1 MVEVGRFNLWKSS
14 EDFPSKIDK
23 VNVKTLLMME
33 IERSIKI
40 KIKIKIDRWI
50 DREGETKRD
59 R

>member
-1 MVEVGRFNLWKSS
+1 
-14 EDFPSKIDK
+14 
-23 VNVKTLLMME
+23 MME